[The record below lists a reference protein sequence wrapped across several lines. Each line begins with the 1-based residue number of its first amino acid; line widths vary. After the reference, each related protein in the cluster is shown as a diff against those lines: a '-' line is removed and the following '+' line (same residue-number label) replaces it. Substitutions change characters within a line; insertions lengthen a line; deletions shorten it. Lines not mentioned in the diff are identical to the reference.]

1 MYLYIKGLLLET
13 FIILLFIY
21 YTLISSFTFDDN
33 MKLYKD
39 YNILFL
45 NKFYN
50 NILIM
55 KHEYIW
61 VNKNIKYTLFFLLL
75 LKNKISDNI
84 IFK

>member
-55 KHEYIW
+55 KHE
-61 VNKNIKYTLFFLLL
+61 
-75 LKNKISDNI
+75 
-84 IFK
+84 

>member
-55 KHEYIW
+55 KHEYI
-61 VNKNIKYTLFFLLL
+61 
-75 LKNKISDNI
+75 
-84 IFK
+84 